1 MSLAVLPNWLQDEPE
16 QAPTEAA
23 FYCYAIVDAAQDQ
36 RLPQALSAQHSAC
49 LLGTDVTIQQ
59 ASPHLVA
66 LGEQAQLSTGT
77 LRRLAQQWAG
87 TSCVILLR
95 SQLDFDALLQHLIDH
110 VEVKVNKSTTML
122 LAWWDPAILAPLLGE
137 PADRS
142 NYVQGPIFT
151 EQQRHSFL
159 APIENIAWWN
169 RAGELQQSNL
179 SHLEKSAPADE
190 HVKENPLLPLQF
202 EPWQVRMMVKATL
215 PDQVL
220 YEIGLNQPNL
230 LRGRDTYNSYRSAC
244 ELLDAAEGYGIKAK
258 QEQVTFVG
266 AGFMLGE
273 RFYDVPFVHERLVQA
288 KKNGESF
295 GNVLRSLNSE
305 DIKIIIDADK

>member
-1 MSLAVLPNWLQDEPE
+1 
-16 QAPTEAA
+16 
-23 FYCYAIVDAAQDQ
+23 AAQDQ
-36 RLPQALSAQHSAC
+36 RLPKALSAQHSAC

-215 PDQVL
+215 SDQVL
-220 YEIGLNQPNL
+220 YEISLNQPAL
-230 LRGRDTYNSYRSAC
+230 LNKRDALENYTLTC
-244 ELLDAAEGYGIKAK
+244 ELLDVAEGFDIKDKKDKVAF
-258 QEQVTFVG
+258 VTV
-266 AGFMLGE
+266 GFMFNE
-273 RFYDVPFVHERLVQA
+273 RFYEISIIHNKLLQA
-288 KKNGESF
+288 KEEKESF
-295 GNVLRSLNSE
+295 TELLSKLNRKE
-305 DIKIIIDADK
+305 VEALHRVYE